1 MSLIK
6 AVAVPGMRVGTVA
19 VRDIAAE
26 ELYLSVPLALI
37 MDVESAFKYVAM
49 LREGPPET
57 KRENM

>member
-1 MSLIK
+1 
-6 AVAVPGMRVGTVA
+6 MRVGTVA